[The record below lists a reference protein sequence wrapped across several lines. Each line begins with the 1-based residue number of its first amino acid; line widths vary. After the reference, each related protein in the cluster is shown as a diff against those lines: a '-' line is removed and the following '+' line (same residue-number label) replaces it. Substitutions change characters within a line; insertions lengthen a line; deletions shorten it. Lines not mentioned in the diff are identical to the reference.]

1 MRYSKKQK
9 YNTGGQIGSALGSTA
24 TSFIP
29 EVGPLLAPLGGMVGG
44 LIGGAV
50 EGKSKVTTPKNVSY
64 GNMGYKYG
72 GKVKP
77 LGKGAKKYIGP
88 KHEDGGILID
98 EEGNPVNQNEAI
110 AEVEGGETEQD
121 GYIFSDSLIVPN
133 TEMTFAEMHEM
144 LIAEGAPQEQIDELA
159 AMQEQMNGGTNEQEM
174 MQEPMGEQMAEPMM
188 QEMPEEMPE
197 EMMMA
202 KGGLI
207 KRADGSYSRRGLWDN
222 IRANKGSGK
231 KPTPEMLS
239 QERKIKA
246 KEMEMGGNVVDYN
259 YGGVLPKYQD
269 GGTRLYTSPD
279 SYTNPSSRYQSGVRY
294 SQTRPTSLPSSGKT
308 FYGTTKGLTT
318 KTPTTSTNNVL
329 GKTLGKVG
337 KLSGK
342 SLLGA
347 AGLLIPDSNVNAK
360 PLYNSPEEAQQVFGM
375 KPANYYNE
383 PLNNVGTEMFNNAV
397 RGPGP
402 YKPAETRPFNMMEYA
417 NIPQPVAQQPVQTR
431 QPSQQVASTTRA
443 VAPTRRFSGNEAQLS
458 EQQLESIRKLKDLRI
473 TPKKFNYGGSTSLLE
488 KNPALLQKQIVN
500 NAEMPRSNEFKDPNW
515 GNIATGLQSATR
527 LGAAMFM
534 PKPKDLPRVSYNPIS
549 TTSPS
554 FDNARRQAGSGF
566 RTAMGGNPQAAYAQ
580 YLGATSNIAS
590 QEADFRSQR
599 EAMNEQMRQET
610 EMRNLDITARNRE
623 EKDMDRAARFGL
635 VSQALDIPVS
645 KMARDNAVQDKLRS
659 DVITAAAQISDPIH
673 RQEFIDNQFNTLN
686 ISKKYGGLLKRYKK
700 RVK

>member
-29 EVGPLLAPLGGMVGG
+29 GVGPLLAPLGGMVGG

-231 KPTPEMLS
+231 KPTPEMLL

-259 YGGVLPKYQD
+259 YGRVLPKYNN
-269 GGTRLYTSPD
+269 GGLPEALKPASQR
-279 SYTNPSSRYQSGVRY
+279 SGVTLAQKEAARQAEKRALQNALARGTAE
-294 SQTRPTSLPSSGKT
+294 SMRSTAPS
-308 FYGTTKGLTT
+308 YGRGL
-318 KTPTTSTNNVL
+318 L
-329 GKTLGKVG
+329 QG
-337 KLSGK
+337 
-342 SLLGA
+342 GA
-347 AGLLIPDSNVNAK
+347 RVAGRAAGVAGLLIPESNANAK

-383 PLNNVGTEMFNNAV
+383 PLNNIGTEMFNSAV
-397 RGPGP
+397 NRRREPN
-402 YKPAETRPFNMMEYA
+402 KPTETRPFNMMEYA
-417 NIPQPVAQQPVQTR
+417 NIPQPAAQQPVQTV

-443 VAPTRRFSGNEAQLS
+443 AAPTRRFSGYEAQLS

-659 DVITAAAQISDPIH
+659 DVITAAAQISDPID
-673 RQEFIDNQFNTLN
+673 RQKFIDNQFNTLN